1 LRQSFLKPSS
11 YGRFKP
17 RENSDKMWDL
27 MVGAAQSPAL
37 QWTVIAGVLLA
48 YVYKLFSS
56 GDAPLMGD
64 MYGDDLDL

>member
-1 LRQSFLKPSS
+1 
-11 YGRFKP
+11 
-17 RENSDKMWDL
+17 MWDM